1 MKSQDLI
8 IIIVIVII
16 LIPAIK
22 GMITHMKGEGSCCG
36 GPKEKAPRK
45 KIAGKPLRK
54 LIVHIEGM
62 HCDNCKN
69 RVERHLDDIDGVVAK
84 VNLAK
89 KQAEVSLY
97 KDGVPDDLIKNTI
110 EALDFQVTS
119 MEEK

>member
-1 MKSQDLI
+1 M
-8 IIIVIVII
+8 
-16 LIPAIK
+16 
-22 GMITHMKGEGSCCG
+22 
-36 GPKEKAPRK
+36 
-45 KIAGKPLRK
+45 RK

>member
-1 MKSQDLI
+1 
-8 IIIVIVII
+8 
-16 LIPAIK
+16 
-22 GMITHMKGEGSCCG
+22 
-36 GPKEKAPRK
+36 
-45 KIAGKPLRK
+45 
-54 LIVHIEGM
+54 M